1 MRNTGIPLPFISYG
15 GTSMVIMMACMGIL
29 MNISRY
35 DEISES
41 EIERK
46 KKKTL
51 DKRL

>member
-1 MRNTGIPLPFISYG
+1 
-15 GTSMVIMMACMGIL
+15 MVIMMACMGIL

-46 KKKTL
+46 NKKTL